1 VPVSSH
7 APASRGRGP
16 LLALAAF
23 AVCLLVGG
31 AIAGG
36 AYLLSRDD
44 AGEGAVFDTH
54 TGPIGGGTTSGDG
67 GVGNGTTEADP
78 VDDPGGFGAE
88 FSPLTTGRY
97 VQSGSFRSPEGAQ
110 REVDRL
116 LDEGIDVSAVP
127 ADWANELLPGFQVL
141 LVGPL
146 AGGEETQVLRQLED
160 ASVAGFARDL
170 TPSEE
175 LSGPAA
181 VAGSWSGVLEQSYL
195 RGTRPPGAYQVDF
208 TLSADGETGAVDYPG
223 RGCGGSLVLR
233 EENGFSLAYA
243 ESIESGG
250 CRPGGVWHLRPEG
263 GEITA
268 VRLYDYLDVQV
279 MVDGKAAAVGG

>member
-1 VPVSSH
+1 
-7 APASRGRGP
+7 

-44 AGEGAVFDTH
+44 SGEETVVITDG
-54 TGPIGGGTTSGDG
+54 GPIGGGPIAG
-67 GVGNGTTEADP
+67 GGGGGGGTTETEP
-78 VDDPGGFGAE
+78 VDEPEEADAGP
-88 FSPLTTGRY
+88 SPLIPGRY
-97 VQSGSFRSPEGAQ
+97 IQAGSFRSPDGAQ

-116 LDEGIDVSAVP
+116 FGEGIDVAAVP
-127 ADWANELLPGFQVL
+127 ADWASELLPGFQVL
-141 LVGPL
+141 LAGPL
-146 AGGEETQVLRQLED
+146 ETGSEEKRVLRQLED

-170 TPSEE
+170 TPSAE
-175 LSGPAA
+175 LSDPAS
-181 VAGSWSGVLEQSYL
+181 VAGSWSGGLEQSYL
-195 RGTRPPGAYQVDF
+195 RGSRPPRTYQVDF
-208 TLSADGETGAVDYPG
+208 TLSADGETGVVDYPG
-223 RGCGGSLVLR
+223 RGCSGSLSLL
-233 EENGFSLAYA
+233 EESGFSLAYA

-250 CRPGGVWHLRPEG
+250 CRAGGVWHLRPEG

-268 VRLYDYLDVQV
+268 VRLYDDLDVQI